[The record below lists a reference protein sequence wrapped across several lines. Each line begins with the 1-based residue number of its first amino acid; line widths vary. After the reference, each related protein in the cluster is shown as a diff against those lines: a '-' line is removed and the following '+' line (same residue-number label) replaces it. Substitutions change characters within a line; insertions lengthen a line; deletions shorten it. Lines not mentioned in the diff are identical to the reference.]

1 MAELSILS
9 KEIRTNGEFYSLNDL
24 HKAAGSSKKHQPAN
38 FIRLENT
45 RELIEEINNS
55 SDLRSIVKPS
65 NSQELE
71 IENYANSHS
80 LALSK
85 TTGRNGGTWVCKE
98 LVYAYAMWISPKFHL
113 HVIRAFDQMVSQP
126 QPKQLSSTTDRKA
139 LNICVRSLA
148 NARSHNN
155 ESADYASVWKA
166 VNGYLGVAHIDEAT
180 VEQVEKGIEFVQQA
194 IEGEYIGRND
204 QKLIEDDRVGQLEKR
219 VAVLELTQSRLEKEL
234 SFINNHAT
242 KLNQEL
248 SEKVYP
254 AIKALNPKVFATVRE
269 RMFII
274 HNHSKPSIVDGWKN
288 QSALEIH

>member
-1 MAELSILS
+1 
-9 KEIRTNGEFYSLNDL
+9 
-24 HKAAGSSKKHQPAN
+24 
-38 FIRLENT
+38 LEST
-45 RELIEEINNS
+45 LALIEELSNYP
-55 SDLRSIVKPS
+55 DLGSFATK
-65 NSQELE
+65 
-71 IENYANSHS
+71 
-80 LALSK
+80 K
-85 TTGRNGGTWVCKE
+85 TMGRNGGTWVCKE

-155 ESADYASVWKA
+155 EPADYASVWKA

-194 IEGEYIGRND
+194 IEGEYIGRNE

-219 VAVLELTQSRLEKEL
+219 IAVLELTQSRLEKEL
-234 SFINNHAT
+234 GFIHNHAT

-254 AIKALNPKVFATVRE
+254 AIKALNPKVFATVHE

-274 HNHSKPSIVDGWKN
+274 QNHSKPAIVEGWKN
-288 QSALEIH
+288 QSAIEMH

>member
-1 MAELSILS
+1 MSNIVIMSKQVRELDGL
-9 KEIRTNGEFYSLNDL
+9 YSLNDL
-24 HKAAGSSKKHQPAN
+24 HKASGNAKNHQPAFFVRN
-38 FIRLENT
+38 KQTQDLV
-45 RELIEEINNS
+45 EEIQS
-55 SDLRSIVKPS
+55 AYSQTAIRSVNGGS
-65 NSQELE
+65 N
-71 IENYANSHS
+71 
-80 LALSK
+80 
-85 TTGRNGGTWVCKE
+85 RGTWVCKE

-155 ESADYASVWKA
+155 EPADYASVWKA

-204 QKLIEDDRVGQLEKR
+204 QKLIEDDRVGRMEMR
-219 VAVLELTQSRLEKEL
+219 IAVLELTQSRLEKEL
-234 SFINNHAT
+234 SFIHHHST
-242 KLNQEL
+242 KLSDEL
-248 SEKVYP
+248 NEKVYP
-254 AIKALNPKVFATVRE
+254 ALKALNPKVFATVRE

-274 HNHSKPSIVDGWKN
+274 HNHSKPAIVEGWKS
-288 QSALEIH
+288 QSAIEVH

>member
-1 MAELSILS
+1 MGIIATKAHKLHILS
-9 KEIRTNGEFYSLNDL
+9 KEIRMLDGMYSLNDL
-24 HKAAGSSKKHQPAN
+24 HKSSGGENRHQPSLFLAN
-38 FIRLENT
+38 KQSK
-45 RELIEEINNS
+45 ELVQEVES
-55 SDLRSIVKPS
+55 SDLGIPRSHISYKSGS
-65 NSQELE
+65 N
-71 IENYANSHS
+71 
-80 LALSK
+80 
-85 TTGRNGGTWVCKE
+85 RGTWVCKE

-155 ESADYASVWKA
+155 EPADYASVWKA
-166 VNGYLGVAHIDEAT
+166 VNGYLGVAHIEEAT
-180 VEQVEKGIEFVQQA
+180 VDQVERGIEFVQQA

-219 VAVLELTQSRLEKEL
+219 VAVLELTQNRLEKEL
-234 SFINNHAT
+234 GFIHHHAN

-254 AIKALNPKVFATVRE
+254 AIKALNPKVFASVRE

-274 HNHSKPSIVDGWKN
+274 HNHSKPAIVEGWKN
-288 QSALEIH
+288 QSILEIH